1 MCKFCDTRVKAP
13 ADTGGSATTHAAPGQ
28 MPVGIGQAG
37 RKTLIRGGHVL
48 SMDAAVGNF
57 TKGDVLIE
65 GSKILAIAAHI
76 DAGDAAVIEQST
88 REGFLADPAL
98 HEALLA
104 GRNRRWAEVIAP
116 LLEGTPRPLIAVGT
130 AHLVGPE
137 GLAALLEAKGYRIRR
152 LSPP

>member
-28 MPVGIGQAG
+28 MPAGIGQAG

-57 TKGDVLIE
+57 TKGDVLID

-76 DAGDAAVIEQST
+76 DAGDAAVICSIMRDDGEMA
-88 REGFLADPAL
+88 R
-98 HEALLA
+98 
-104 GRNRRWAEVIAP
+104 
-116 LLEGTPRPLIAVGT
+116 LEDIGELIA
-130 AHLVGPE
+130 AH
-137 GLAALLEAKGYRIRR
+137 GLAVAEIGELIARLERADA
-152 LSPP
+152 